1 MPKDSY
7 FGSRP
12 DHSDNEAGG
21 GGGGGGARGAH
32 TMAGDLDDA
41 LAALTVA
48 WRTTPHIVM
57 ADQLG
62 RQQVA
67 DLLDRKRTF

>member
-1 MPKDSY
+1 
-7 FGSRP
+7 
-12 DHSDNEAGG
+12 
-21 GGGGGGARGAH
+21 AH

-67 DLLDRKRTF
+67 DLLDRKRTFSGDLRQIARGMGLL